1 MKLYEIDS
9 KIQSLIDQDTGEVMD
24 PQEFENLAMQR
35 EEKIENIALA
45 CKNLA
50 AEAEALKAEKQAFEA
65 RQKAAENRLKWLKG
79 YLAYVL
85 DGQKFK
91 TTRVEVSFRKS
102 EAVVVDGD
110 VPEAYLVYKPEPD
123 KVMIKQALKFGVQ
136 VPGCRLETKNNVSVR

>member
-24 PQEFENLAMQR
+24 LQEFENLAMQR

-91 TTRVEVSFRKS
+91 TSRVEVSFRKS
-102 EAVVVDGD
+102 EAVVIDAD
-110 VPEAYLVYKPEPD
+110 VPEEYLVYKLEPN
-123 KVMIKQALKFGVQ
+123 KTAIKQALKSGLDVS
-136 VPGCRLETKNNVSVR
+136 GCRLEIRNNVSVR

>member
-9 KIQSLIDQDTGEVMD
+9 KIQSLIDQDTGEVMN

-35 EEKIENIALA
+35 DEKIENIALA

-50 AEAEALKAEKQAFEA
+50 AEVEALKAEKQAFEA

-79 YLAYVL
+79 YLVYVL

-91 TTRVEVSFRKS
+91 STRVEVSFRKS
-102 EAVVVDGD
+102 EAVVIDGD
-110 VPEAYLVYKPEPD
+110 VPEEYLVYKPEPD
-123 KVMIKQALKFGVQ
+123 KTSIKQALKAGLDVS
-136 VPGCRLETKNNVSVR
+136 GCRLEIRNNISVR